1 MAYLE
6 ETDKTLT
13 YSRVP
18 HRFNQG
24 GGGGGG
30 GKGGGGLVGGVEET
44 RPGTE
49 KRCSPNLRAEAT
61 VSLRET

>member
-1 MAYLE
+1 MVVE
-6 ETDKTLT
+6 G
-13 YSRVP
+13 R
-18 HRFNQG
+18 
-24 GGGGGG
+24 
-30 GKGGGGLVGGVEET
+30 GGGGLVGGVEET

>member
-1 MAYLE
+1 MVVE
-6 ETDKTLT
+6 G
-13 YSRVP
+13 R
-18 HRFNQG
+18 G
-24 GGGGGG
+24 GGGACR
-30 GKGGGGLVGGVEET
+30 GVEET